1 MTWEYRVAKRG
12 AAQGAETY
20 EIREV
25 YYNAAG
31 EIRFWSTDANEPSG
45 DDLEELAA
53 DLNHMTR
60 ALSKPVLDLDE
71 SQRRETP

>member
-1 MTWEYRVAKRG
+1 MTWEYRVTKRG
-12 AAQGAETY
+12 AQGAETY

-31 EIRFWSTDANEPSG
+31 EILMWSTDANKPSG

-53 DLNHMTR
+53 DLNYMTR
-60 ALSKPVLDLDE
+60 ALSKPVLDFDE
-71 SQRRETP
+71 LQRRDQS